1 MLSFQLFSNRNR
13 NRRRRGV
20 GVPLEQLNGNT
31 NTNNIMASNIIAQQK
46 RYPPQARSF
55 KSSMINY
62 VNSPSASCGCSG
74 N

>member
-1 MLSFQLFSNRNR
+1 MLAFQLFSNRNR

-20 GVPLEQLNGNT
+20 GVSLEQLNGNP
-31 NTNNIMASNIIAQQK
+31 NNIMASNLIAQQK

-74 N
+74 H

>member
-1 MLSFQLFSNRNR
+1 MLAFQLFSNRNR
-13 NRRRRGV
+13 RRRGG
-20 GVPLEQLNGNT
+20 GVPLEQLNGNP
-31 NTNNIMASNIIAQQK
+31 NNIMVSNIIAQQK

-74 N
+74 H

>member
-1 MLSFQLFSNRNR
+1 MLAFQFFSNRNR

-20 GVPLEQLNGNT
+20 GVPLQQLNGNS
-31 NTNNIMASNIIAQQK
+31 NNIMASNMIAQQK

-74 N
+74 H

>member
-1 MLSFQLFSNRNR
+1 MLAFQLFSNRNR

-20 GVPLEQLNGNT
+20 GVPLQQLNGNS
-31 NTNNIMASNIIAQQK
+31 NNIMASNMIAQQK

-74 N
+74 H

>member
-1 MLSFQLFSNRNR
+1 MLAFQFFSNRNR
-13 NRRRRGV
+13 NRRRGV
-20 GVPLEQLNGNT
+20 GVPLEQLNGYP
-31 NTNNIMASNIIAQQK
+31 NNIMVSNMIAQQK

-74 N
+74 H